1 MTPPRLPALLCF
13 NLRREHA
20 GESEIDLAAKLAHA
34 RTLLAQARMEGWRVA
49 HAHTIARPDRI
60 IASGSLAGLE
70 ALVNEPVFALHQN
83 CAFAEPALLEFVS
96 GGPEAPTHLIGAMYS
111 RAGLATLLLADELG
125 LSVNVIAEACF
136 RARDEASMAARAE
149 AFVRTRRQTAGD
161 ALVHGGNVICLETRR
176 HERV

>member
-1 MTPPRLPALLCF
+1 MTAALAPALLCF

-20 GESEIDLAAKLAHA
+20 GENALGLAGKLEHA
-34 RTLLAQARMEGWRVA
+34 RALLAEARRSGWRVA
-49 HAHTIARPDRI
+49 HAYIMAARD
-60 IASGSLAGLE
+60 SGSGSGALAGLE
-70 ALVNEPVFALHQN
+70 ALVNEPVFVLHQN
-83 CAFAEPALLEFVS
+83 CAFAEPALLEFVTS
-96 GGPEAPTHLIGAMYS
+96 GTQAPVHVIGAMYS

-136 RARDEASMAARAE
+136 RARDDTSARAE
-149 AFVRTRRQTAGD
+149 EFIRGRRQTPGE